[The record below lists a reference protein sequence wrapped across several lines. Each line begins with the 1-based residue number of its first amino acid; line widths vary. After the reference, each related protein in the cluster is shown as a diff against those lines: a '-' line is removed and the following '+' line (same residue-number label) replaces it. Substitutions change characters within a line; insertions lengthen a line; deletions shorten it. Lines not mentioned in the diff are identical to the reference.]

1 MEEVVFTEE
10 KTNAFLKK
18 NFISIALD
26 FKKDEIPKKYVHFGV
41 PHMYLTDK
49 DGKVI
54 DQQIGGTRGNR
65 FLKKLEKV
73 QAKIGG

>member
-10 KTNAFLKK
+10 KTNAFLKEH
-18 NFISIALD
+18 FVSIALD
-26 FKKDEIPKKYVHFGV
+26 FKTDEIPKKYIHFGV
-41 PHMYLTDK
+41 PHVYLTDE
-49 DGKVI
+49 DGKVL

-65 FLKKLEKV
+65 FLKKLEKT